1 MCCHLPRQPL
11 QNPRIMKKF
20 LLIGAVGSGKTT
32 FVQAMMKAKLKYKKT
47 QAMEYYDTIIDTPG
61 EYLESR
67 RYNNALI
74 VASCDCHMVLLFQDA
89 SSKNCLFSPNFASVF
104 TKPVVGIVTKIDEEI
119 KDIEYAKNCL
129 ALAGAEKIFEI
140 SATKGLGLEE
150 LEDFLE

>member
-1 MCCHLPRQPL
+1 
-11 QNPRIMKKF
+11 
-20 LLIGAVGSGKTT
+20 
-32 FVQAMMKAKLKYKKT
+32 MMRVSLKYKKT
-47 QAMEYYDTIIDTPG
+47 QAMEYYDTVIDTPG

-104 TKPVVGIVTKIDEEI
+104 TKLVVGIVTKIDEDI
-119 KDIEYAKNCL
+119 KDIDYAKDCL

-140 SATKGLGLEE
+140 SATRGLGLEE
-150 LEDFLE
+150 LENFLGKPF

>member
-1 MCCHLPRQPL
+1 
-11 QNPRIMKKF
+11 MKK
-20 LLIGAVGSGKTT
+20 LMLIGAVGSGKTT
-32 FVQAMMKAKLKYKKT
+32 FVQAMMKACLKYKKT

-104 TKPVVGIVTKIDEEI
+104 TKPVVGIVTKIDEET
-119 KDIEYAKNCL
+119 KDIEYARDCL
-129 ALAGAEKIFEI
+129 TLAGAEKIFEI
-140 SATKGLGLEE
+140 SAIKGLGIEE
-150 LEDFLE
+150 LEDYLVLKP